1 MTDREWISKMLNLS
15 KECTKRKGKGNI
27 KQVKKY
33 STNNRVVDLN
43 TNWGGNTLN
52 TPIKT

>member
-1 MTDREWISKMLNLS
+1 MADREWISKMLNLS
-15 KECTKRKGKGNI
+15 KECIKRKWKGNI

-33 STNNRVVDLN
+33 STNNQMVDLN
-43 TNWGGNTLN
+43 TNQGGNTLN